1 MRGADK
7 LAQALQIA
15 GVQKVFSLS
24 GNQIMSIFDSCL
36 DTDIRLFHVRHEGA
50 AVFMAEAW
58 AQLSGQIGV
67 AMVTAG
73 PGLGNALGALYAAK
87 ASESPVL
94 LLSGDAPQAQEGLG
108 SFQALDLVS
117 MTKPLTKLSFRASD
131 PARLDRDLAMAIQ
144 TALSDR
150 PGPVHL
156 SLPADVLAADSGKAS
171 LVSVADF
178 SPVTPDQP
186 DVGTLVK
193 MRQLLDQAARPL
205 VLAGPALRAHQA
217 FLSTLSDRL
226 DAPVIPIESPR
237 GIKDPAL
244 GNIST
249 AFAEADRILCLG
261 KAVDFSIAF
270 GKAGVWSPES
280 QWMVIDADDRQLEQ
294 AKRNLGERLIL
305 SLKAHPFA
313 AGDSL
318 SQMKGAGS
326 SREGWRDHVSTQIV
340 WRGYDLARIANTH
353 STADA
358 HPARSQSAGVHP
370 AALCAQIGEFL
381 ARDPASILICDG
393 GEFGQWAQAVLQSK
407 RRVICGSGG
416 VIGCALPYGMAA
428 RAHDKTAPVFAL
440 SGDGSAGFHLSEF
453 ETAVRE
459 DLPLILIIGNDRC
472 WNAENQL
479 QLREYGAKRLTGCDL
494 SAARYD
500 LAAAALGAHGEYVTD
515 LGDFDAALTRAIES
529 GKPACID
536 VAIEGIAAPGPGT
549 PPA

>member
-1 MRGADK
+1 MRGADR

-36 DTDIRLFHVRHEGA
+36 ETDIRLFHVRHEGA

-131 PARLDRDLAMAIQ
+131 PASLDRDLAMAIQ

-156 SLPADVLAADSGKAS
+156 SLPADVLAADSGNTA
-171 LVSVADF
+171 LVSAADF
-178 SPVTPDQP
+178 LPVSPDQP
-186 DVGTLVK
+186 DAKTIANI
-193 MRQLLDQAARPL
+193 RQFLDQAARPL
-205 VLAGPALRAHQA
+205 VLVGPALRAHQA
-217 FLSTLSDRL
+217 FLSSLSDRL

-280 QWMVIDADDRQLEQ
+280 QWMIIDADDRQLEQ

-305 SLKAHPFA
+305 PLKAHPLA
-313 AGDSL
+313 IGDSL
-318 SQMKGAGS
+318 SQMKGGGS
-326 SREGWRDHVSTQIV
+326 SREGWRDHVSAQIA
-340 WRGYDLARIANTH
+340 WRGYDLARIADTG
-353 STADA
+353 
-358 HPARSQSAGVHP
+358 SATGIHP
-370 AALCAQIGEFL
+370 AALCARIGEFL

-393 GEFGQWAQAVLQSK
+393 GEFGQWAQAVLQAK
-407 RRVICGSGG
+407 RRVICGPGG

-479 QLREYGAKRLTGCDL
+479 QLREYGAERLTGCDL

>member
-15 GVQKVFSLS
+15 GVQQVFSLS

-58 AQLSGQIGV
+58 AQLSGEVGV

-150 PGPVHL
+150 PGPVHM
-156 SLPADVLAADSGKAS
+156 SLPADVLAANSTGP
-171 LVSVADF
+171 LTVSTSDFLPVA
-178 SPVTPDQP
+178 PAQP
-186 DVGTLVK
+186 DTGTLVK
-193 MRQLLDQAARPL
+193 IRQLMDQAARPL
-205 VLAGPALRAHQA
+205 VLAGPALRAHQE
-217 FLSTLSDRL
+217 FLSMLSDRL
-226 DAPVIPIESPR
+226 DAPVVPIESPR

-280 QWMVIDADDRQLEQ
+280 QWMIVDADDTQLEQ

-305 SLKAHPFA
+305 PLKAHPFV

-318 SQMKGAGS
+318 SQMKGTAS
-326 SREGWRDHVSTQIV
+326 SREGWRDHVSTLIA

-353 STADA
+353 STA
-358 HPARSQSAGVHP
+358 GIHP
-370 AALCAQIGEFL
+370 AALCARIGEFL
-381 ARDPASILICDG
+381 GRDPASILICDG

-407 RRVICGSGG
+407 RRVICGAGG

-459 DLPLILIIGNDRC
+459 DLPLVLIIGNDRC

-479 QLREYGAKRLTGCDL
+479 QLREYGAERLTGCDL

-549 PPA
+549 PSA

>member
-58 AQLSGQIGV
+58 AQLSGEVGV

-131 PARLDRDLAMAIQ
+131 SARLDRDLAMAIQ

-150 PGPVHL
+150 PGPVHM
-156 SLPADVLAADSGKAS
+156 SLPADVLAANSTGPLK
-171 LVSVADF
+171 VSTSDFLPVA
-178 SPVTPDQP
+178 PAQP
-186 DVGTLVK
+186 DAGTLVK
-193 MRQLLDQAARPL
+193 MRQFLDQAARPL

-270 GKAGVWSPES
+270 GKAGVWSLES
-280 QWMVIDADDRQLEQ
+280 QWMIIDADDTQLEQ

-305 SLKAHPFA
+305 SLKAHPLA

-326 SREGWRDHVSTQIV
+326 SREGWRDHVSTQIA
-340 WRGYDLARIANTH
+340 WRGYDLAKIAD
-353 STADA
+353 TASS
-358 HPARSQSAGVHP
+358 SQSAGIHP
-370 AALCAQIGEFL
+370 AALCARIGEFL

-393 GEFGQWAQAVLQSK
+393 GEFGQWAQAVLQAK

-428 RAHDKTAPVFAL
+428 RAHDTKAPVFAL

-500 LAAAALGAHGEYVTD
+500 LAAAALGAHGEYVTN

-549 PPA
+549 PAA